1 MSTQEP
7 LPILDDMARVQSV
20 DRRYMLRLINELPEQ
35 CETALG
41 MGRSLALDELAEP
54 PNVVYITGVGDS
66 GSGAICA
73 VASVTPVANVPVV
86 AGHGPRVPGY
96 VGEKSLVIAIDYA
109 GNSETTLRAYRE
121 AKLRGA
127 TVICATTG
135 GALGEAASE
144 DGTKTIKMPGGQPA
158 RTAMGYILLPVVAA
172 LERLGIAPGIT
183 EQFLYAIRLTK
194 NVREML
200 RFEIPTARNLAK
212 QIAQALVD
220 RVPVIYATAGYR
232 VPLANRW
239 ASQIG
244 ANAKSPA
251 GVAMFPGALEGSI
264 CAWEDCGKSLRD
276 ATLMFLRDPLD
287 HDTELADVM
296 DVTRDMIVSNPVLE
310 VEIRGST
317 TAEKLLYGVY
327 LGDYVSYYLA
337 LAYGVDP
344 SACDSARTI
353 EMRLAE
359 KRMPPPPPPP
369 PAEEVEEII
378 TEPDAE

>member
-20 DRRYMLRLINELPEQ
+20 DRRYMLRLINEMPEQ

-41 MGRSLALDELAEP
+41 MGRSLALEDLAEP
-54 PNVVYITGVGDS
+54 PNVVLIS
-66 GSGAICA
+66 GGGNSGWGAVSA
-73 VASVTPVANVPVV
+73 VAALSPVASGPIL
-86 AGHGPRVPGY
+86 AGHSPHVPGY
-96 VGEKSLVIAIDYA
+96 VNEKSLVIAIDYP

-158 RTAMGYILLPVVAA
+158 RTALGYILLPVVSA

-183 EQFLYAIRLTK
+183 EQFQSAIRLTK

-212 QIAQALVD
+212 QIASALIG
-220 RVPVIYATAGYR
+220 RVPVIYAAAGYR
-232 VPLANRW
+232 IPVANRW
-239 ASQIG
+239 INQIG

-251 GVAMFPGALEGSI
+251 WVGMFPGAIEGSI
-264 CAWEDCGKSLRD
+264 CAWEDCGKSLRE
-276 ATLMFLRDPLD
+276 ATLVFLRDPRD
-287 HDTELADVM
+287 SDTELADVM
-296 DVTRDMIVSNPVLE
+296 DVTRDTMVNNPVLE
-310 VEIRGST
+310 VEMRGNTS
-317 TAEKLLYGVY
+317 AEKLLYGMY
-327 LGDYVSYYLA
+327 LGDYVSFYLA
-337 LAYGVDP
+337 LAYEVDP
-344 SACDSARTI
+344 SVCDSVRTI

-359 KRMPPPPPPP
+359 KRMPPARPA
-369 PAEEVEEII
+369 AEEAEEIV